1 MKLAIILGLVSLTV
15 FPKEGLCKRIHQKL
29 NLTEVAEKYLGERF
43 GENLESWSLTEVPRL
58 PEEPAVKGTVQPF
71 QYDANITALYKSKEH
86 TFQFNLSD
94 ASSATWNPENLTEP
108 INFTAAVMKWE
119 CEFRAEVDFK
129 GWLAY
134 TLRVVR
140 GDTPKSDTLPIGLL
154 ANEEMG
160 LLKYGTD
167 GLNYTISGT
176 YQHLLVCE
184 PEQDRRKKDVKKVPK
199 SICET
204 LNLSEV
210 AEQYIE
216 KSYPGR
222 VASWSLTGGYR
233 LKYEHPVQGKI
244 QEFEYQKECEHA
256 NSSLPPKC
264 IDSYTFLFNKSILT
278 PFVLKANIS
287 VFYNGTLQTFSSNLS
302 SDASMITLNPKTV
315 KDPNKYKNK
324 SLQADLWDART
335 PTTQHV

>member
-134 TLRVVR
+134 TLRVER
-140 GDTPKSDTLPIGLL
+140 AILTFF
-154 ANEEMG
+154 
-160 LLKYGTD
+160 
-167 GLNYTISGT
+167 GT
-176 YQHLLVCE
+176 YKRPAGRASSASQE
-184 PEQDRRKKDVKKVPK
+184 NKQ
-199 SICET
+199 S
-204 LNLSEV
+204 
-210 AEQYIE
+210 
-216 KSYPGR
+216 R
-222 VASWSLTGGYR
+222 VALIT
-233 LKYEHPVQGKI
+233 KNEACDH
-244 QEFEYQKECEHA
+244 
-256 NSSLPPKC
+256 
-264 IDSYTFLFNKSILT
+264 
-278 PFVLKANIS
+278 
-287 VFYNGTLQTFSSNLS
+287 NGTNFVDSCFE
-302 SDASMITLNPKTV
+302 
-315 KDPNKYKNK
+315 
-324 SLQADLWDART
+324 RR
-335 PTTQHV
+335 